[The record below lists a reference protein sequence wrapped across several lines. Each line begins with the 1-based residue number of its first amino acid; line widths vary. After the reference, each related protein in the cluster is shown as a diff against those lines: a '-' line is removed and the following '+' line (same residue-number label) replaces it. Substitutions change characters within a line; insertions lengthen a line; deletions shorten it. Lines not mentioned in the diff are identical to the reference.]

1 MAYEVKIGLS
11 NKHLHLSK
19 EHIDIL
25 FGEGHELTPTKPLVQ
40 PGQFACE
47 EKVDI
52 VGPKNTLKGIRVLGP
67 ARAETQVELAMTDA
81 RTIGIKAP
89 VRESGK
95 LEGTPG
101 CKIVGPCGEI
111 EIDHGVIVALRHVHL
126 NDEQAAEAGVK
137 DGEFVS
143 IKIEGERGLI
153 FENVL
158 VRAGAK
164 HEREVHLDT
173 DEGNAAGCGP
183 DAVCTII
190 KQFFIWGKGCAQ
202 GGSCPR
208 FLSEGIFDEEV

>member
-89 VRESGK
+89 VRESDK

-190 KQFFIWGKGCAQ
+190 K
-202 GGSCPR
+202 
-208 FLSEGIFDEEV
+208 

>member
-1 MAYEVKIGLS
+1 MKFVVETSARHVHVTQEDL
-11 NKHLHLSK
+11 
-19 EHIDIL
+19 ETL
-25 FGEGHELTPTKPLVQ
+25 FGKGHELTKKKDLSQ

-67 ARAETQVELAMTDA
+67 ARPETQVEVAMTDA
-81 RTIGIKAP
+81 RTLGIKAP

-101 CKIVGPCGEI
+101 CKIVGPCGEV

-126 NDEQAAEAGVK
+126 SPAQAEEAGVK
-137 DGEFVS
+137 DKDIVS
-143 IKIEGERGLI
+143 IKIEGERGLV
-153 FENVL
+153 FNNVL
-158 VRAGAK
+158 VRSGDA

-190 KQFFIWGKGCAQ
+190 K
-202 GGSCPR
+202 
-208 FLSEGIFDEEV
+208 

>member
-1 MAYEVKIGLS
+1 MGYEVKIGLS
-11 NKHLHLSK
+11 NKHLHLQK
-19 EHIDIL
+19 EHIEIL
-25 FGEGHELTPTKPLVQ
+25 FGKGHELTPTKPLVQ

-67 ARAETQVELAMTDA
+67 ARPETQVEVAMTDA
-81 RTIGIKAP
+81 RTLGIKAP

-95 LEGTPG
+95 LEGTLG
-101 CKIVGPCGEI
+101 CKIVGPCGEV

-126 NDEQAAEAGVK
+126 SPAQAEEAGVK
-137 DGEFVS
+137 DKDIVS
-143 IKIEGERGLI
+143 IKIEGERGLV
-153 FENVL
+153 FNNVL
-158 VRAGAK
+158 VRSGDA

-190 KQFFIWGKGCAQ
+190 K
-202 GGSCPR
+202 
-208 FLSEGIFDEEV
+208 